1 MRLKQ
6 EATIPQLKIKKDSQ
20 RLTPTRTITR
30 LDGTCSNNTATG
42 RVSQQH
48 QHRCTHHQALHEIL
62 EELYMLDYLMASMAV
77 KQL

>member
-1 MRLKQ
+1 
-6 EATIPQLKIKKDSQ
+6 
-20 RLTPTRTITR
+20 
-30 LDGTCSNNTATG
+30 
-42 RVSQQH
+42 VSQQH